1 MFRLDLW
8 GSDVPTLYLNI
19 TDTLCAFVPFKHTMD
34 IYVKC
39 EGGTHWGFS
48 DGWFGNGE
56 QPYDE
61 FPPDT
66 RRIRDWEWFI
76 KLDDGYS
83 HMTQISC
90 CHRTIHGDQF
100 EITTKKNYRRQGNFN
115 PHLDI
120 NLKIENPER
129 YREALN
135 SIIEYARTE
144 NLRRTEEVD
153 VPLNGTVSLYRMDR
167 YSYSHKVTLRENQ
180 PFFAMVDENV
190 RRFIDAHPEGRNT
203 DENVTDGMND

>member
-1 MFRLDLW
+1 M
-8 GSDVPTLYLNI
+8 LYLNI
-19 TDTLCAFVPFKHTMD
+19 TDELCAFVPFKHTMD

-48 DGWFGNGE
+48 DGWYGDGE

-61 FPPDT
+61 FPPEM

-76 KLDDGYS
+76 KLDEGYS

-90 CHRTIHGDQF
+90 GHRTIHGDKF

-120 NLKIENPER
+120 NLTIENPER

-153 VPLNGTVSLYRMDR
+153 VSLNRTVSLYRMDR

-190 RRFIDAHPEGRNT
+190 RRFIEAHPEGRDT
-203 DENVTDGMND
+203 DENVTGDMND